1 MTAREYLGKIEA
13 IEMQIKILYAEKKRD
28 AEITL
33 ENATSISS
41 KMSEDRVQSSS
52 DLQRMESKIVDGVDK
67 DNDYD
72 RQIEELKAER
82 QEIINVILSLPA
94 LSSYILYR
102 KYVEKQNLKE
112 IAFVLNKSYSAI
124 AIAHLRALEKVEML
138 INK

>member
-52 DLQRMESKIVDGVDK
+52 DLQRMESKIVDGIDK

-124 AIAHLRALEKVEML
+124 AIAHLRALEKVDVL